1 MTSPQREISIV
12 SEERASGRRR
22 VGHKTPRGIIAL
34 LAAWLGAVLFFAAAV
49 APAAF
54 AVLPAPSAA
63 GALVGRLLPVLFYS
77 GIVLGLVLAVC
88 AVRLRSSGKRVRRA
102 LAIAG
107 GVMSAGCA
115 LAQFW
120 IAPEL
125 AQLLAEAGA
134 MDARAPDDP
143 LRRQFGRLHGM
154 SVGLLGISWLGG
166 FVLLFVASLTP
177 PTRA

>member
-12 SEERASGRRR
+12 SEERTSARRR
-22 VGHKTPRGIIAL
+22 VGQKTPRGIIAL
-34 LAAWLGAVLFFAAAV
+34 LGAWLGAVLFFAAGV

-54 AVLPAPSAA
+54 AVLPTPAAA
-63 GALVGRLLPVLFYS
+63 GALVGRLLPMLFYT
-77 GIVLGLVLAVC
+77 GIGMGLVLAVC

-125 AQLLAEAGA
+125 AQVMAEAGA

-143 LRRQFGRLHGM
+143 LRREFGRLHGT
-154 SVGLLGISWLGG
+154 SVALLGIAWLGG
-166 FVLLFVASLTP
+166 FVVLFVASLTP
-177 PTRA
+177 PPRA